1 PQRRGF
7 TDFYGFLGGAHSYF
21 NASGILRGTEPVKE
35 LDYTTDAF
43 GREAA
48 SFVERNKGKPWMLYL
63 AFNAVHTPMD
73 ATKDRLAKFASIENK
88 TRRTYAAMMSAMDD
102 NVGRVIKALK
112 DSGQYEN
119 TLVTFI
125 SDNGGPTMNGVTV
138 NGSVNA
144 PLRGSKRTTL
154 ECGIRVPFLLS
165 WPARIKPAVF
175 EPMAIQLDLHA
186 TALAAAGVSAKP
198 EWKLEGVNLL
208 PHLTGENKT
217 APHDALFWRFSEQ
230 MAIRL
235 GDWKLVRYDTNADTN
250 VGAGKRQPVSPARL
264 YNLATDIHE
273 DKDLAAEMPAKA
285 KELQDVWDEWNKS
298 NVKPLWGTGSEDND
312 GPEPGVAKKRKK
324 KTAK

>member
-1 PQRRGF
+1 
-7 TDFYGFLGGAHSYF
+7 
-21 NASGILRGTEPVKE
+21 
-35 LDYTTDAF
+35 
-43 GREAA
+43 
-48 SFVERNKGKPWMLYL
+48 
-63 AFNAVHTPMD
+63 
-73 ATKDRLAKFASIENK
+73 
-88 TRRTYAAMMSAMDD
+88 
-102 NVGRVIKALK
+102 
-112 DSGQYEN
+112 
-119 TLVTFI
+119 
-125 SDNGGPTMNGVTV
+125 
-138 NGSVNA
+138 
-144 PLRGSKRTTL
+144 
-154 ECGIRVPFLLS
+154 
-165 WPARIKPAVF
+165 
-175 EPMAIQLDLHA
+175 PMAIQLDLHA

-298 NVKPLWGTGSEDND
+298 NIKPLWGTGSEDND